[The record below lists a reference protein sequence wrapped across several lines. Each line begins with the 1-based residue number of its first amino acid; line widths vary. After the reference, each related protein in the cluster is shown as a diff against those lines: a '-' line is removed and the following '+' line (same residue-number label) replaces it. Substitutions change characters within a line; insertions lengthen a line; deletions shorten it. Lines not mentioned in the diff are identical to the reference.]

1 MKGVDKMN
9 RLKELRKEKSLT
21 QKNLA
26 DEMGVTKRT
35 IIAWE
40 NGERDIKSEKAQQLA
55 DYFGVSVGYLLGY
68 ENDKELRTAITRDV
82 AHLSPSELLD
92 YLSNTGAHKLYSCTE
107 RRDDLVES
115 SKEII
120 DNLLSEDL
128 EIVYAML
135 YRIYHS
141 ERKNID

>member
-1 MKGVDKMN
+1 MS
-9 RLKELRKEKSLT
+9 RLQELRKEKGLS
-21 QKNLA
+21 QKALSDIVN
-26 DEMGVTKRT
+26 VNIRT
-35 IIAWE
+35 LQRWE
-40 NGERDIKSEKAQQLA
+40 NGESNIKPDKAQQLA

-92 YLSNTGAHKLYSCTE
+92 YLSNTGAHKLYSSTE